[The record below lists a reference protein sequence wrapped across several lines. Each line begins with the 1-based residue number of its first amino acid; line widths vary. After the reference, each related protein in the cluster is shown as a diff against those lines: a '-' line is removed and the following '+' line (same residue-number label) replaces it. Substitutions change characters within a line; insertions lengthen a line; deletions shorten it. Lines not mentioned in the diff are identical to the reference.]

1 MTDRPPLDVLLVGA
15 SETLDQVERALDGV
29 DDAATVQSVPAPDGI
44 ADHDPDIAVVC
55 HDADAG
61 IEGTSQLSMVRLR
74 LPDVP
79 VVVIANDPGT
89 DFVSE
94 AFDTGAA
101 DVMSLPPEVR
111 IDEDMPV
118 AADRRLRYA
127 AGKGGEFA
135 SDSELLDSLMEY
147 LPHQVFIKDDRGRIA
162 EASSIAAEEYG
173 LTREQMIGLTDQELF
188 SPEYARD
195 LWAEESEIME
205 TEDPVINRTEHYT
218 DEAGSDRWIN
228 VTKAPR
234 YDSDDTVVGI
244 IGTAVDVSDQKRQEQ
259 MVNAL
264 HAASRDLMSAQS
276 REEIAEIVVDIADD
290 IPDLPVV
297 QVLLVADD
305 GVEPVCTGE
314 TANSSAVFDA
324 QRSWCQHAFETGD
337 SQFIHLPS
345 NDAAPVVR
353 TETEIEDVSEF
364 EPHVVTIPLGDHGVL
379 GFGATGDSLDEF
391 GIDLADVLA
400 ANVETALS
408 RMTHEEAL
416 RAREQELA
424 RQNERLEEFAG
435 IVSHDIRNPLS
446 IAKGYLPQTE
456 VDDESKDEIRH
467 SLDRMERLT
476 DELLTLAKK
485 GQVVGETT
493 PVSLDA
499 VARSAW
505 QEVST
510 PGVSLEVVSGDAQ
523 IEADRDRLVE
533 LLANLFTNSV
543 EHGSGPTD
551 SPVVITV
558 GTTPTGF
565 FVEDDGP
572 GIPETER
579 AKVFE
584 QGYTNSDTGTGF
596 GLYIVRT
603 LAEAHG
609 WSVSVDDAALSD
621 TGARFEIDTTDR

>member
-1 MTDRPPLDVLLVGA
+1 MTDQLDVLLVDPV
-15 SETLDQVERALDGV
+15 ETLGQVERAFSAV
-29 DDAATVQSVPAPDGI
+29 DDAVTIESVASSDAI
-44 ADHDPDIAVVC
+44 DDHDPDLVVTY
-55 HDADAG
+55 HDTDADVD
-61 IEGTSQLSMVRLR
+61 GTRQLSTVRLR

-79 VVVIANDPGT
+79 VVVVARDPAT
-89 DFVSE
+89 EFILE
-94 AFDTGAA
+94 AFNEGAA
-101 DVMSLPPEVR
+101 DVISIPPKIT
-111 IDEDMPV
+111 IDDEMAV
-118 AADRRLRYA
+118 AVTRRLRHA
-127 AGKGGEFA
+127 AGKGGGFA

-205 TEDPVINRTEHYT
+205 TEVAVINRTEHYT
-218 DEAGSDRWIN
+218 DEFGSDRWIN

-234 YDSDDTVVGI
+234 YDSDDVVVGV

-297 QVLLVADD
+297 QVSLVDDD
-305 GVEPVCTGE
+305 GVEPVCSGG
-314 TANSSAVFDA
+314 TADRPAVFEA
-324 QRSWCQHAFETGD
+324 QEEWFQRAFETAQ
-337 SQFIHLPS
+337 SQFIHFPS
-345 NDAAPVVR
+345 NDASLVVR
-353 TETEIEDVSEF
+353 TDTQIEDVSEF
-364 EPHVVTIPLGDHGVL
+364 EPHVVTVPLGDHGVL

-446 IAKGYLPQTE
+446 IAKGYLPQSD
-456 VDDESKDEIRH
+456 VDDEIKGEIRQ
-467 SLDRMERLT
+467 SLERMERLT

-485 GQVVGETT
+485 GQVVGETA
-493 PVSLDA
+493 PVSLDD

-505 QEVST
+505 QDVST
-510 PGVSLEVVSGDAQ
+510 STAILEVAPDTSAIDA
-523 IEADRDRLVE
+523 DSDRLVE

-543 EHGSGPTD
+543 EHGSGTTD

-572 GIPETER
+572 GIPEAER
-579 AKVFE
+579 ARVFE

-621 TGARFEIDTTDR
+621 TGARFEVNTASK

>member
-1 MTDRPPLDVLLVGA
+1 MTEQIDVLLVDPV
-15 SETLDQVERALDGV
+15 ETLGQVERALYAV
-29 DDAATVQSVPAPDGI
+29 DDAVTVESVPSSDAVD
-44 ADHDPDIAVVC
+44 DHDPDIVVTY
-55 HDADAG
+55 HDLDADIDGAR
-61 IEGTSQLSMVRLR
+61 QLSMVRLR

-79 VVVIANDPGT
+79 VVVVARDPAT
-89 DFVSE
+89 EFVSE
-94 AFDTGAA
+94 AFDEGAA
-101 DVMSLPPEVR
+101 DVISLPPE
-111 IDEDMPV
+111 ITIAEEMPV
-118 AADRRLRYA
+118 AVTRRLRYA
-127 AGKGGEFA
+127 AGKGGGFA

-162 EASSIAAEEYG
+162 ETSSVAAEEYG

-205 TEDPVINRTEHYT
+205 TEDAVINRTEHYT
-218 DEAGSDRWIN
+218 DELGSDRWIN

-234 YDSDDTVVGI
+234 YDSDYTVVGI

-264 HAASRDLMSAQS
+264 HTASRDLMSAQS

-297 QVLLVADD
+297 QVSLVDGD
-305 GVEPVCTGE
+305 GVEPVCSGGATDG
-314 TANSSAVFDA
+314 TKVFEA
-324 QRSWCQHAFETGD
+324 QQEWFQRAFETGQ
-337 SQFIHLPS
+337 SQYIHLPS
-345 NDAAPVVR
+345 SDASPVVR
-353 TETEIEDVSEF
+353 TETQIDDIPEF
-364 EPHVVTIPLGDHGVL
+364 EPHVVTVPIGDHGVL

-456 VDDESKDEIRH
+456 VDDEIKDEIRH

-493 PVSLDA
+493 SVSLDA

-510 PGVSLEVVSGDAQ
+510 PTATLEVVSGDAQ
-523 IEADRDRLVE
+523 IEADCDRLVE

-543 EHGSGPTD
+543 EHGSGTTD

-621 TGARFEIDTTDR
+621 TGARFEIDTTGG

>member
-118 AADRRLRYA
+118 AVDRRLRYA

-135 SDSELLDSLMEY
+135 SDTELLDSLMEY

-162 EASSIAAEEYG
+162 ETSSVAANEYG

-188 SPEYARD
+188 SPTYARD
-195 LWAEESEIME
+195 LWAEETEIME
-205 TEDPVINRTEHYT
+205 SEEPIINRTEHYT
-218 DEAGSDRWIN
+218 DETGSDRWIN

-234 YDSDDTVVGI
+234 YDSDDNVVGI
-244 IGTAVDVSDQKRQEQ
+244 IGTAVDVSEQKRQER

-264 HAASRDLMSAQS
+264 HMASRELVSAQS

-297 QVLLVADD
+297 QVSLVD
-305 GVEPVCTGE
+305 GDGIEPVCSGG
-314 TANSSAVFDA
+314 TATQPTVFEA
-324 QRSWCQHAFETGD
+324 QQEWFERAFESGR
-337 SQFIHLPS
+337 SQFIHLPDG
-345 NDAAPVVR
+345 DADPVVR
-353 TETEIEDVSEF
+353 TADGIETLRQF
-364 EPHVVTIPLGDHGVL
+364 EPHAVTVPLGEHGVL
-379 GFGATGDSLDEF
+379 GFGATNDALDEF

-424 RQNERLEEFAG
+424 RQNERLEEFAS

-446 IAKGYLPQTE
+446 VAKGYLPQTDA
-456 VDDESKDEIRH
+456 DDEIKGEIRH
-467 SLDRMERLT
+467 SLERIDRLT

-485 GQVVGETT
+485 GQIVGETDSV
-493 PVSLDA
+493 PLA
-499 VARSAW
+499 GVARSAW
-505 QEVST
+505 QTVSSPT
-510 PGVSLEVVSGDAQ
+510 ATLDVVSGDAQ
-523 IEADRDRLVE
+523 IDADRERLVE
-533 LLANLFTNSV
+533 LLENLFANSI
-543 EHGSGPTD
+543 EHGPAATD
-551 SPVVITV
+551 SPITVTV
-558 GTTPTGF
+558 GTTETGF
-565 FVEDDGP
+565 FIEDDGVGVP
-572 GIPETER
+572 ADEQARI
-579 AKVFE
+579 FE
-584 QGYTNSDTGTGF
+584 QGYTTSDEGTGF

-609 WSVSVDDAALSD
+609 WSVSVGDAERSAA
-621 TGARFEIDTTDR
+621 GARFEIDTTCE